1 MREIPWSSLV
11 YSHEDQFAARFKMKS
26 VQDVLQKP
34 ISEKLNRSVLLT
46 LLCVGLVS
54 LAVLV
59 PFEVQM
65 YRNDRDYAMVR
76 LKKGIQGRILGIA
89 QSGALHINTDLHYD
103 LLGEKPDW
111 GTPGFNRVQKALREI
126 QRVNSIQEE
135 IYTLRLKDRKKR
147 LATFIVMSGTKN
159 YIGNDYVFP
168 KEMEKTIYEGIPAVT
183 DIYESRSQE
192 GGMWMSAFAPIKE
205 MDSDE
210 FAVLEVDVPVTKILE
225 AFKENSMRL
234 VFFHSLRGAILVVLF
249 ILLYLIIRILIKRSV
264 GRLIRVPLEIICKF
278 IHRVRDGIL
287 ESDLKVESGDELEV
301 LANSFNEMV
310 DGLRQKETM
319 SHFLTNMEML
329 EVEAVTEGR
338 KELGTKGDKRRVAI
352 LFCDI
357 RGFTSICEDVEP
369 ERIILAL
376 NLYFDQMVPII
387 ENWKGSLDK
396 LIGDCIMAV
405 FEESDGFRESEAA
418 LNCAIEMQALMEFVR
433 DDLRSQNLPE
443 FHVGFGVNT
452 GPSVVGNLGA
462 KSQLSRTVLGD
473 SVNLAAR
480 VEALS
485 KDGIESKV
493 LFTEFTLEQLRIAP
507 RHKLL
512 METIVKGKTNL
523 VKVFEVDSEEVA
535 LKRSSMRTD

>member
-1 MREIPWSSLV
+1 
-11 YSHEDQFAARFKMKS
+11 
-26 VQDVLQKP
+26 
-34 ISEKLNRSVLLT
+34 
-46 LLCVGLVS
+46 
-54 LAVLV
+54 
-59 PFEVQM
+59 
-65 YRNDRDYAMVR
+65 
-76 LKKGIQGRILGIA
+76 
-89 QSGALHINTDLHYD
+89 
-103 LLGEKPDW
+103 
-111 GTPGFNRVQKALREI
+111 
-126 QRVNSIQEE
+126 
-135 IYTLRLKDRKKR
+135 
-147 LATFIVMSGTKN
+147 
-159 YIGNDYVFP
+159 
-168 KEMEKTIYEGIPAVT
+168 
-183 DIYESRSQE
+183 
-192 GGMWMSAFAPIKE
+192 
-205 MDSDE
+205 
-210 FAVLEVDVPVTKILE
+210 
-225 AFKENSMRL
+225 
-234 VFFHSLRGAILVVLF
+234 
-249 ILLYLIIRILIKRSV
+249 
-264 GRLIRVPLEIICKF
+264 
-278 IHRVRDGIL
+278 
-287 ESDLKVESGDELEV
+287 
-301 LANSFNEMV
+301 
-310 DGLRQKETM
+310 
-319 SHFLTNMEML
+319 
-329 EVEAVTEGR
+329 
-338 KELGTKGDKRRVAI
+338 
-352 LFCDI
+352 I